1 MKSPL
6 NLTSLALR
14 LGGAVLFVVLL
25 CSSLAAQTAQTTSAK
40 SSARCNAAAPEPVSF
55 VALPGHPFSTIAGK
69 DGCWLF
75 VSVTSANPRSANGVA
90 MLRRAAGRITLEK
103 VFPVEAGPTG
113 MVMTHDG
120 KLLIVADD
128 EHVVFMDVMRMTS
141 GKDDPI
147 LGYFSDG
154 RNSGSVYA
162 NVTADDKF
170 LFVSDENAQAIT
182 VINLEKA
189 RAEGF
194 KETAIVGKI
203 PVGIAPIALTFSPDG
218 KWLYT
223 TSQLAPKSLNWPIAC
238 KPEGGDPATAKEQY
252 APGAIIVVDVARA
265 QTDPANSIVA
275 NVPAG
280 CSPVRLAISPSGDRV
295 YVTARNSNALLAF
308 DTNAMR
314 SDVAHAQVGKV
325 PVGSSPVGVAV
336 VNDGKTVLVT
346 NSNRFAKDQT
356 ARQTL
361 TVIDAARV
369 SEGQPAITG
378 SVPAGIFP
386 REFGLSPDGKT
397 LFVANYISSELE
409 VIDLGRLK
417 EATNPPPK

>member
-1 MKSPL
+1 MKSPVEMM
-6 NLTSLALR
+6 SLAKR
-14 LGGAVLFVVLL
+14 LGGAVLFVVFV
-25 CSSLAAQTAQTTSAK
+25 CSSLSAQTTNAK
-40 SSARCNAAAPEPVSF
+40 PAGRCNAAAPEPVSF
-55 VALPGHPFSTIAGK
+55 VPLPGHPFSTIASK
-69 DGCWLF
+69 DGCWPF

-90 MLRRAAGRITLEK
+90 MLRRVDGRITLEK
-103 VFPVEAGPTG
+103 VFPVEASPTG
-113 MVMTHDG
+113 MVMTHDD

-128 EHVVFMDVMRMTS
+128 EHVVFMDVTRMTS
-141 GKDDPI
+141 GKGDPM

-154 RNSGSVYA
+154 RNSGSVYV

-170 LFVSDENAQAIT
+170 LFVSDENAEAIS
-182 VINLEKA
+182 VINLEQA

-194 KETAIVGKI
+194 KATAIVGKI

-238 KPEGGDPATAKEQY
+238 KPEGADPATAKEQY
-252 APGAIIVVDVARA
+252 AQGAIIVVDVARA
-265 QTDPANSIVA
+265 QTDPAKSIVR

-308 DTNAMR
+308 DTNTIQ
-314 SDVAHAQVGKV
+314 SDAVHAQVGSV

-336 VNDGKTVLVT
+336 VNDGKFVLVT

-361 TVIDAARV
+361 TVIDASRV
-369 SEGQPAITG
+369 SEGQTAITG

-386 REFGLSPDGKT
+386 REFGQSADGKT
-397 LFVANYISSELE
+397 LFVANYNSMELE
-409 VIDLGRLK
+409 VIDLNRIG
-417 EATNPPPK
+417 EVTTPPK